1 MAKSHHVFL
10 SQIFLKL
17 ELEGERSTHTKF
29 GGSFSTP
36 IDWARMPRAPS
47 STKLKR
53 ASGGAAAM
61 RHEPLHAQIQS
72 DEQTKRFGTV
82 SQPGRRARNE
92 VGGVVVGDDEEEEE
106 EALVGSGKGMVR
118 SSRAGGSMEKG
129 SSKFVDPKLSRNILR
144 LARAQ
149 QDEIEAEEAEASRP
163 GGTAQR
169 ETMRDVQKAM
179 DSDDEDVEG
188 AKGGEEDDGEL
199 RSDEEEVE
207 EEYEELEIDPED
219 EELMKRFEGGEA
231 GERRGNKTLAD
242 IIMEKI
248 DAAGSSGATKEGI
261 HEREPRKVE
270 GAMPM
275 PPGINPKV
283 IEVYT
288 K

>member
-1 MAKSHHVFL
+1 MIRGQVLLVSLAK
-10 SQIFLKL
+10 
-17 ELEGERSTHTKF
+17 
-29 GGSFSTP
+29 
-36 IDWARMPRAPS
+36 
-47 STKLKR
+47 
-53 ASGGAAAM
+53 
-61 RHEPLHAQIQS
+61 
-72 DEQTKRFGTV
+72 
-82 SQPGRRARNE
+82 NE
-92 VGGVVVGDDEEEEE
+92 K
-106 EALVGSGKGMVR
+106 ALVPQNRHSPPATLCLFHAHVWVGKAQKVKDEG
-118 SSRAGGSMEKG
+118 
-129 SSKFVDPKLSRNILR
+129 VDDLVWQRVL
-144 LARAQ
+144 LVE